1 MLEKWYCIFKGGP
14 SMILTNI
21 DFQLVGIIVWVVVFF
36 VAVIIESLEPQLV
49 SLWFAGGALVALLF
63 ATLFQVNLVWQVL
76 LFIVT
81 SVVLLILTKPFVNRV
96 SSQPVTPTN
105 ADVLIGKEIL
115 VEKGF
120 GPKQSGMGLQGDVRW
135 KLIAKGDVSFKAG
148 EFAMVEEI
156 TGNKLTVI
164 KKKEGK

>member
-1 MLEKWYCIFKGGP
+1 MV
-14 SMILTNI
+14 LTNI

-63 ATLFQVNLVWQVL
+63 ATVFQVNLVWQAL
-76 LFIVT
+76 LFTLT
-81 SVVLLILTKPFVNRV
+81 SVILLVLTRPFVKK
-96 SSQPVTPTN
+96 VTKYPTVATN
-105 ADVLIGKEIL
+105 ADALIGKEIL

-120 GPKQSGMGLQGDVRW
+120 GPKQSGMELQGDVHW
-135 KLIAKGDVSFKAG
+135 KLIAKGDVSFKSG
-148 EFAMVEEI
+148 EFAIVQEI
-156 TGNKLTVI
+156 NGNKLTVI